1 MTSTP
6 DRQEIVALIDRAM
19 AAGAR
24 QATACAEIGLNART
38 LQRWTGPQ
46 GAVRDDRRP
55 LAEGPE
61 PANKLSNEERDLIVA
76 TCNAPEFASLPPS
89 QIVPRLAD
97 QGIWIASES
106 SFYRV
111 LRERSQNH
119 RRGRAR
125 PVTRRKPPTS
135 FEAKAPCQVWSW
147 DITWLPGPIAGTFFY
162 LYLIIDIFSRK
173 IVGWEVHDRE
183 TAEFA
188 SQVLERAVWA
198 ERCLSSPLVLHADN
212 GSPMKGATMKVTMER
227 LGVTASFSWPRV
239 SNDNPFSEALFRTC
253 KYTPAWPTRGFAS
266 IEAARA
272 WVRSFA
278 TWYNTEHRHSAIRFV
293 TPDQRHRGED
303 RELLASRHQVYEM
316 ARAARPERW
325 SGQTRNWKPIGPVW
339 LNPER
344 PDAGRGGHGFADAL
358 TQEAGGGGPMAGPAK
373 RAA

>member
-19 AAGAR
+19 TAGAR
-24 QATACAEIGLNART
+24 QATACAELGLNART

-55 LAEGPE
+55 FAEGPE
-61 PANKLSNEERDLIVA
+61 PANKLSDEERDLIVA

-97 QGIWIASES
+97 QGIWVASES

-147 DITWLPGPIAGTFFY
+147 DITWLPGPIAGAFFY

-212 GSPMKGATMKVTMER
+212 GSPMKGTTMKVTMER
-227 LGVTASFSWPRV
+227 LGVTASFSRPRV

-253 KYTPAWPTRGFAS
+253 KYTPTWPTRGFAT

-272 WVRSFA
+272 WVHSFA

-303 RELLASRHQVYEM
+303 RGLLDSRHQVYEM

-344 PDAGRGGHGFADAL
+344 PDAG
-358 TQEAGGGGPMAGPAK
+358 PAK
-373 RAA
+373 RVA